1 MDNSCFSSSLV
12 GTETYIGD
20 LVNAV
25 RVQDL
30 SCGNLG
36 KLWSQLKVNPRD
48 CPPWEKLKEAKFWKD
63 GLQYQRLWDLL
74 KGQVQRP
81 SGHINQGQATEAGD
95 VQTATF
101 DMTQDEKL
109 VQKIAAWGPIGA
121 LVEHRKVHLCY
132 CEVGSDGL
140 PQGFVHVM
148 EASKDCYVILVG
160 VQDGM
165 YKALGQLNKLKDT
178 LPHLWQ
184 YKTSMLDLFMKE
196 DPPLGPRV
204 PPHANVTRKV
214 FLASP
219 QPLKTHRNYL
229 CLEYPWRP
237 SILLHLVNLFDIPQ
251 KSVFLTMLYMPH
263 ST

>member
-1 MDNSCFSSSLV
+1 M
-12 GTETYIGD
+12 
-20 LVNAV
+20 VNAV

-109 VQKIAAWGPIGA
+109 VQKIAAWGPMGA

-140 PQGFVHVM
+140 P
-148 EASKDCYVILVG
+148 
-160 VQDGM
+160 
-165 YKALGQLNKLKDT
+165 
-178 LPHLWQ
+178 
-184 YKTSMLDLFMKE
+184 
-196 DPPLGPRV
+196 
-204 PPHANVTRKV
+204 
-214 FLASP
+214 
-219 QPLKTHRNYL
+219 
-229 CLEYPWRP
+229 
-237 SILLHLVNLFDIPQ
+237 
-251 KSVFLTMLYMPH
+251 
-263 ST
+263 